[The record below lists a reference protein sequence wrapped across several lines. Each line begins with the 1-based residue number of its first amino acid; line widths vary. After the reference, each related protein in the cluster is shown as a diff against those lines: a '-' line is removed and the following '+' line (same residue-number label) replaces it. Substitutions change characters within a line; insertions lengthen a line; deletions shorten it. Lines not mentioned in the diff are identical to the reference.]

1 MTWRAMCARLS
12 DEEGGEAKVQT
23 AEEKAKSLERRS
35 EIRGERMAAD
45 KAPEP
50 LDPLL
55 KER

>member
-1 MTWRAMCARLS
+1 MCARLS